1 MIPTIAL
8 PLTAASA
15 AGQTRVPSVCG
26 MTEGRYLSRFMPALL
41 RHDPARE
48 RLRDWNRD
56 TVCPR
61 AETERFQQHLHRHPM
76 REMRP
81 DQLPGV
87 AAQVPIGSII
97 QWLIGM
103 ARSVQVFQRDTAVPA
118 IDHPEPVKERAEY
131 GTRACGFDLLVPAK
145 IPIKVLVVPDFV
157 VGDPACN
164 GREPR
169 IAADAAQGRVVAGGA
184 RLDDSARRHLAGA
197 RRLQHVGGAIG

>member
-26 MTEGRYLSRFMPALL
+26 MTEGRYLSRFIPALL

-56 TVCPR
+56 AVRPR
-61 AETERFQQHLHRHPM
+61 AEAERLQQHLHAHPM

-87 AAQVPIGSII
+87 AAQVPIYPII

-103 ARSVQVFQRDTAVPA
+103 TRAVQVFHCDIAVLA
-118 IDHPEPVKERAEY
+118 IDHPEPVQERAEY
-131 GTRACGFDLLVPAK
+131 GTTACGFGVLVPAK
-145 IPIKVLVVPDFV
+145 IPIKVLIVTDFV
-157 VGDPACN
+157 FGDPVCN
-164 GREPR
+164 GREHR
-169 IAADAAQGRVVAGGA
+169 IAADAAQGRV
-184 RLDDSARRHLAGA
+184 
-197 RRLQHVGGAIG
+197 